1 MTRITIK
8 PTKVNLERGEAL
20 RLAAVDGRNERMH
33 VRITELDRDYE
44 RVQAQLRGVVA
55 AAGAKFKAGA

>member
-8 PTKVNLERGEAL
+8 PTKVDLQRGEAL

-55 AAGAKFKAGA
+55 AARAKLKKAA